1 MENESEVN
9 VVVYKRILELESML
23 KKITVAYDKALQD
36 EDFLMMRELA
46 TAKRDVNEL
55 ILVNKSIYYDT
66 GVVQ

>member
-23 KKITVAYDKALQD
+23 KRITVAYDKALQD